1 VTKSKIRAYFFAL
14 LLLAAGVVYVGRS
27 GFHLPGGS
35 DDSHTLV
42 LSASWKLAGPAPYA
56 YADINIEWAV
66 GAKHDSDSL
75 RVDNTNPKVWNHT
88 EHNYHGEYSWIR
100 IVSRNA
106 KVVSCGINFS
116 GAWVVMPQDKP
127 FSAYCYFPL
136 HSGPRK

>member
-1 VTKSKIRAYFFAL
+1 
-14 LLLAAGVVYVGRS
+14 VG
-27 GFHLPGGS
+27 
-35 DDSHTLV
+35 T
-42 LSASWKLAGPAPYA
+42 
-56 YADINIEWAV
+56 
-66 GAKHDSDSL
+66 KHDTDSL

-88 EHNYHGEYSWIR
+88 EHNYQGEYSWIR

>member
-42 LSASWKLAGPAPYA
+42 LSASWKLTSPVA
-56 YADINIEWAV
+56 YADIDIEWAV
-66 GAKHDSDSL
+66 GTKHDTDSL

-88 EHNYHGEYSWIR
+88 EHNYQGEYSWIR
-100 IVSRNA
+100 IVSRGA